1 MNTYDLSKRFIV
13 FANRECRASSQLYEH
28 LAKHIAHDKDLLE
41 IAAHSQP
48 GQPVPNL
55 LLGSVHYLLLNGIEH
70 ELAAY
75 YASMTETPLQPS
87 GAIHFFRDFCIRHRS
102 LLIYL
107 LKSKIVQTNEVRR
120 CAYLYPSFCRVF
132 AIAQKPLSLIEI
144 GTSAGLQLVW
154 DQYSYSYSSIH
165 NQTFGG
171 ESSKLRLSA
180 ETIGN
185 IIPLMST
192 KSPLVERRIGID
204 PVEFIQGDGVTLLPA
219 LAATVSRDT
228 ALCIFHTHVANQMSD
243 EAKKTLNNHIQG
255 LCEAGRDVFHLYNN
269 MQDFD
274 LHLDYHLDGN
284 MVHETLATTDGHGR
298 WFEWKVLHDHI

>member
-1 MNTYDLSKRFIV
+1 
-13 FANRECRASSQLYEH
+13 
-28 LAKHIAHDKDLLE
+28 
-41 IAAHSQP
+41 
-48 GQPVPNL
+48 
-55 LLGSVHYLLLNGIEH
+55 
-70 ELAAY
+70 
-75 YASMTETPLQPS
+75 
-87 GAIHFFRDFCIRHRS
+87 
-102 LLIYL
+102 
-107 LKSKIVQTNEVRR
+107 
-120 CAYLYPSFCRVF
+120 
-132 AIAQKPLSLIEI
+132 
-144 GTSAGLQLVW
+144 
-154 DQYSYSYSSIH
+154 
-165 NQTFGG
+165 
-171 ESSKLRLSA
+171 
-180 ETIGN
+180 
-185 IIPLMST
+185 MST

-204 PVEFIQGDGVTLLPA
+204 LHINHLDRVEDYLWLKALIWPEHHDRRSHFEKAASYLQTQPVEFIQGDGVTLLPA

>member
-107 LKSKIVQTNEVRR
+107 LKSKSSNQR
-120 CAYLYPSFCRVF
+120 S
-132 AIAQKPLSLIEI
+132 AQ
-144 GTSAGLQLVW
+144 
-154 DQYSYSYSSIH
+154 
-165 NQTFGG
+165 
-171 ESSKLRLSA
+171 
-180 ETIGN
+180 
-185 IIPLMST
+185 M
-192 KSPLVERRIGID
+192 
-204 PVEFIQGDGVTLLPA
+204 
-219 LAATVSRDT
+219 
-228 ALCIFHTHVANQMSD
+228 CIFVSQFLQSVRYCP
-243 EAKKTLNNHIQG
+243 EASFLDRDRNKRRSSTGVGSIQ
-255 LCEAGRDVFHLYNN
+255 LFVFI
-269 MQDFD
+269 DS
-274 LHLDYHLDGN
+274 
-284 MVHETLATTDGHGR
+284 
-298 WFEWKVLHDHI
+298 